1 MPSGADNVLT
11 IHTTDGTER
20 FRIDSS
26 GNAKVGSAATISPDG
41 DLFVTGVCTA
51 TTLSGAA
58 SGLTGALPAISA
70 ANLTNV
76 PAANITGTLPAI
88 SAANLTNVPAA
99 NITGTLPAI
108 SATNL
113 TNIPAANITGTL
125 PAISGANLTGIE
137 GGLSMADS
145 WRVTANF
152 TGDADVINSNW
163 ERFDTS
169 PWENNLGT
177 GMSESSGVFTF
188 PSTGYYFLSWSHYI
202 YLNQNSSWNEMEI
215 NITNDGG
222 SSYTALQ
229 HTEMFTTI
237 AAATVYSKATETALL
252 DITNVSNQKFYF
264 KVSVDNNSIVTLGS
278 DTKKQTGF
286 DIFKLGD
293 T

>member
-1 MPSGADNVLT
+1 MAL
-11 IHTTDGTER
+11 
-20 FRIDSS
+20 
-26 GNAKVGSAATISPDG
+26 
-41 DLFVTGVCTA
+41 
-51 TTLSGAA
+51 TLSGTKGIVGAGFTVDNSGVSVTAGVGTFSSVQGSGA
-58 SGLTGALPAISA
+58 SLTALPA
-70 ANLTNV
+70 ANL
-76 PAANITGTLPAI
+76 
-88 SAANLTNVPAA
+88 
-99 NITGTLPAI
+99 TGTLPAI

-125 PAISGANLTGIE
+125 PAISGANLTGIA

-152 TGDADVINSNW
+152 TGDANVINSNW

-202 YLNQNSSWNEMEI
+202 YRNGNSSWNEMEI
-215 NITNDGG
+215 QISNDGG
-222 SSYTALQ
+222 SSYTALH

-237 AAATVYSKATETALL
+237 AASTVYMKATETALL

-264 KVSVDNNSIVTLGS
+264 KVSVDDNSVTTLGNS
-278 DTKKQTGF
+278 GKKQTGF